1 MYICLDIYIYLML
14 FYTQDGD
21 RIMTR
26 ASAWGAGDAQ
36 RDAAMDGDGITR
48 WRRAADLIRAAIGD
62 GSMVDRLPAEED
74 LAQRFGV
81 NRHTVRR
88 AIAALAADGLVRA
101 ERGRG
106 TFINGPVPR
115 LSYAVGPRTR
125 FSENVLSQSRR
136 PAGRLIRSDRV
147 RSDAETAALLEVA
160 AGTLLHRLDSLH
172 VADGVPLSVATSWLS
187 AERFP
192 GIVGRYAESGSITEA
207 LRQEGIEDYRRR
219 ETRITAE
226 RLSAADAEHLAASP
240 DGLVLVARAV
250 DVDLA
255 GRPIQ
260 VLRTRF
266 HADRMELVFRH

>member
-1 MYICLDIYIYLML
+1 MQGKITPM
-14 FYTQDGD
+14 D
-21 RIMTR
+21 RT
-26 ASAWGAGDAQ
+26 D
-36 RDAAMDGDGITR
+36 DGITR
-48 WRRAADLIRAAIGD
+48 WRRVADGIRAAIAD
-62 GSMVDRLPAEED
+62 GSMAERLPAEED
-74 LAQRFGV
+74 LAGRFAV

-106 TFINGPVPR
+106 TFVTAPAPR

-136 PAGRLIRSDRV
+136 PSGRLIRADRV
-147 RSDAETAALLEVA
+147 RADAETAGLLDCA
-160 AGTLLHRLDSLH
+160 PGAPLHRLESLH

-192 GIVGRYAESGSITEA
+192 DIVQAYAETGSITEA
-207 LRQEGIEDYRRR
+207 LRGAGVADYRRR
-219 ETRITAE
+219 ETRLTAE
-226 RLSAADAEHLAASP
+226 RLSPGDAEQLAAAP

-255 GRPIQ
+255 GQPLQ
-260 VLRTRF
+260 ALRTRF